1 MYRRKIIIII
11 SLIGVGIGLFFIFR
25 FYQIFFWSN
34 TVFENKNSFVFIDR
48 DDDIDSLTIELK
60 SLLKSTDDFILA
72 AKKKGYNKRI
82 LPGKYRIKKGMGN
95 NEIINT
101 LRSQRLT
108 TTVVFNNQE
117 RIEDLAGR
125 IAIQIEADSLELL
138 NAFQDPVFLSE
149 NGFTKVDALTMY
161 LPNSYDVFWDITPQD
176 FRKRMLD
183 YHNLFW
189 NEKRMDKAKD
199 LNLSPKDI
207 YILASILQK
216 ETIQTKE
223 QHRIAGVY
231 LNRLKIG
238 MKLQADPTVIFA
250 LKKESDDFQRI
261 IKRVL
266 YKDLRTKSP
275 YNTYRHEGLPPGP
288 ITMPDLSA
296 IDAVL
301 DYEKHNYLYFVAST
315 TNPGYHLFAKNLR
328 EHNKNKKVYTR
339 WLRKQNI
346 YR

>member
-1 MYRRKIIIII
+1 MYRRKIIILI
-11 SLIGVGIGLFFIFR
+11 SLIGVVIGLSFIFR
-25 FYQIFFWSN
+25 FYKIFFWSN
-34 TVFENKNSFVFIDR
+34 TIFENKNSFVFIDR

-72 AKKKGYNKRI
+72 AEKKGYNKRI
-82 LPGKYRIKKGMGN
+82 LPGKYRIEKGMGN

-101 LRSQRLT
+101 LRSQRLA

-149 NGFTKVDALTMY
+149 NGFNKVDALTMY

-189 NEKRMDKAKD
+189 NKKRMNKSKD
-199 LNLSPKDI
+199 LNLSSKDV

-216 ETIQTKE
+216 ETIQSKE
-223 QHRIAGVY
+223 QNRIAGVY

-315 TNPGYHLFAKNLR
+315 INPGYHLFAKNLR
-328 EHNKNKKVYTR
+328 EHNKNKKVYTK

>member
-1 MYRRKIIIII
+1 
-11 SLIGVGIGLFFIFR
+11 
-25 FYQIFFWSN
+25 
-34 TVFENKNSFVFIDR
+34 
-48 DDDIDSLTIELK
+48 
-60 SLLKSTDDFILA
+60 
-72 AKKKGYNKRI
+72 
-82 LPGKYRIKKGMGN
+82 
-95 NEIINT
+95 
-101 LRSQRLT
+101 
-108 TTVVFNNQE
+108 
-117 RIEDLAGR
+117 
-125 IAIQIEADSLELL
+125 
-138 NAFQDPVFLSE
+138 
-149 NGFTKVDALTMY
+149 MY

-189 NEKRMDKAKD
+189 SEKRMDKAKD
-199 LNLSPKDI
+199 LNLSPKDV

-216 ETIQTKE
+216 ETLQTNE
-223 QHRIAGVY
+223 QQRISGVY

-275 YNTYRHEGLPPGP
+275 YNTYRHKGLPPGP

-328 EHNKNKKVYTR
+328 EHNKNKKVYTS

>member
-1 MYRRKIIIII
+1 MYRRKIIILI
-11 SLIGVGIGLFFIFR
+11 SFIGVGIGLFFIFR

-34 TVFENKNSFVFIDR
+34 TIFENKNSFVFIDR

-72 AKKKGYNKRI
+72 AEKKGYNKRI

-149 NGFTKVDALTMY
+149 NGFKKVDALTMY
-161 LPNSYDVFWDITPQD
+161 LPNSYDIFWDITPQD

-183 YHNLFW
+183 YNNLFW
-189 NEKRMDKAKD
+189 NKKRMNKAKD
-199 LNLSPKDI
+199 LNLSPKDV

-216 ETIQTKE
+216 ETIKSKE
-223 QHRIAGVY
+223 QNRIAGVY

-275 YNTYRHEGLPPGP
+275 YNTYRHQGLPPGP

>member
-1 MYRRKIIIII
+1 MYRRKIIILI
-11 SLIGVGIGLFFIFR
+11 SFIGVGIGLFFIFR

-34 TVFENKNSFVFIDR
+34 TIFENKNSFVFIDR

-60 SLLKSTDDFILA
+60 GLLKSTDDFVLA
-72 AKKKGYNKRI
+72 AKKKGYSKRI
-82 LPGKYRIKKGMGN
+82 LPGKYRIKQGMGN

-125 IAIQIEADSLELL
+125 ISIQIEADSLELL
-138 NAFQDPVFLSE
+138 NAFQDRVFLSE
-149 NGFTKVDALTMY
+149 NGFKKVDALTMY

-189 NEKRMDKAKD
+189 NKKRMNKAKD
-199 LNLSPKDI
+199 LNLSSKDV

-216 ETIQTKE
+216 ETIQSKE
-223 QHRIAGVY
+223 QNRIAGVY

-328 EHNKNKKVYTR
+328 EHNKNKKVYTS

>member
-1 MYRRKIIIII
+1 
-11 SLIGVGIGLFFIFR
+11 
-25 FYQIFFWSN
+25 
-34 TVFENKNSFVFIDR
+34 
-48 DDDIDSLTIELK
+48 
-60 SLLKSTDDFILA
+60 
-72 AKKKGYNKRI
+72 
-82 LPGKYRIKKGMGN
+82 
-95 NEIINT
+95 
-101 LRSQRLT
+101 
-108 TTVVFNNQE
+108 
-117 RIEDLAGR
+117 
-125 IAIQIEADSLELL
+125 
-138 NAFQDPVFLSE
+138 
-149 NGFTKVDALTMY
+149 MY

-189 NEKRMDKAKD
+189 NKKRMNKAKD
-199 LNLSPKDI
+199 LNLSSKDV

-216 ETIQTKE
+216 ETIQSKE
-223 QHRIAGVY
+223 QNRIAGVY

-315 TNPGYHLFAKNLR
+315 INPGYHLFAKNLR

>member
-1 MYRRKIIIII
+1 M
-11 SLIGVGIGLFFIFR
+11 FFIFR

-34 TVFENKNSFVFIDR
+34 TIFENKNSFVFIDR

-72 AKKKGYNKRI
+72 AEKKGYNKRI
-82 LPGKYRIKKGMGN
+82 LSGKYRIKKGMGN

-149 NGFTKVDALTMY
+149 NGFKKVDALTMY
-161 LPNSYDVFWDITPQD
+161 LPNSYDIFWDITPQD

-189 NEKRMDKAKD
+189 NKKRMNKAKD
-199 LNLSPKDI
+199 LNLSPKDV

-216 ETIQTKE
+216 ETIKSKE
-223 QHRIAGVY
+223 QNRIAGVY

-275 YNTYRHEGLPPGP
+275 YNTYRHQGLPPGP